1 MRTFKRNAA
10 FGKFGL
16 QADIRCMLSEGLLYG
31 MALLL
36 FWRVKNYR
44 IGVSMQSGLSKHDIE
59 RIHWMTLALRLPE
72 GGVKAEFQ
80 DSDSCVDHFE
90 TVRWQSGM
98 FCPRCDAHDIA
109 PKSARKTYRCRKCA
123 YQFSATTRT
132 FAHGANKKLLTYFL
146 AAEDIIKR
154 KATMSSFETIAAH
167 DFKDRHGLA
176 YETARRLLKLL
187 KNELLL
193 EDGGLIGR
201 SICSEEIN
209 LPQDFELGGR
219 DHFFWLLEALQA

>member
-1 MRTFKRNAA
+1 
-10 FGKFGL
+10 
-16 QADIRCMLSEGLLYG
+16 
-31 MALLL
+31 
-36 FWRVKNYR
+36 
-44 IGVSMQSGLSKHDIE
+44 MQSGLSIHDIE

-72 GGVKAEFQ
+72 GGVDDKF
-80 DSDSCVDHFE
+80 SSNVSCVEHLE
-90 TVRWQSGM
+90 AVWWQLGLS
-98 FCPRCDAHDIA
+98 CPRCDARDIA

-123 YQFSATTRT
+123 YHFSATAQT
-132 FAHGANKKLLTYFL
+132 FAHGANKNLLTYFL

-154 KATMSSFETIAAH
+154 NAKMSSFETIAAH

-187 KNELLL
+187 NGELLL

-201 SICSEEIN
+201 CICSKEIN
-209 LPQDFELGGR
+209 VPPDIELGGR